1 MIKIMTKK
9 KYEKLQQCLV
19 DLQMDINDAHEQM
32 ELYLKQVAYLQDEL
46 NYANNKTEQLACV
59 IDEKNK
65 EIKRLKTLMT
75 KNGVSYKKEVKDG
88 TRKEILQEK

>member
-1 MIKIMTKK
+1 MKILSKK

-32 ELYLKQVAYLQDEL
+32 DLYLKQVAYLQDEL
-46 NYANNKTEQLACV
+46 NYANNKLEQFE
-59 IDEKNK
+59 IIIEEKNK

-75 KNGVSYKKEVKDG
+75 KNGVSYKKE
-88 TRKEILQEK
+88 EKK

>member
-46 NYANNKTEQLACV
+46 NYANNKIEQLGII

-65 EIKRLKTLMT
+65 EIKRLKTVMT
-75 KNGVSYKKEVKDG
+75 KNGISYKKEK
-88 TRKEILQEK
+88 K

>member
-32 ELYLKQVAYLQDEL
+32 DLYLKQVAYLQDEL
-46 NYANNKTEQLACV
+46 NYANNKTEQLGCV

-75 KNGVSYKKEVKDG
+75 KNGISYKKEK
-88 TRKEILQEK
+88 Q